1 MRIFIPSSLPRPTM
15 SKLFQTQKVGMAV
28 LKSFRT
34 SSVKRFLVTLS
45 VAAVGVVTLSACSD
59 NEVADVSLGIFTLK
73 DIKLNSF
80 VDPLVPGVTCHVAS
94 IEANLSLSDPSDS
107 AVSCRQ
113 TGEITPAMIARI
125 KKGKAGEVV
134 FEKSKSVFL
143 KTLKIRRIFDEES
156 QTLMYLS
163 YSTRETS
170 GSFKHSLST
179 VPLWGTAAYV
189 PPQVQATNEGVKQ
202 SDQAKSF

>member
-1 MRIFIPSSLPRPTM
+1 MSRWRTACLTFTSSLG
-15 SKLFQTQKVGMAV
+15 SFEGLV
-28 LKSFRT
+28 LKKIGFVVKKKILALALVISGAFLLT
-34 SSVKRFLVTLS
+34 S
-45 VAAVGVVTLSACSD
+45 CSD

-113 TGEITPAMIARI
+113 TGEITPEMIARI
-125 KKGKAGEVV
+125 KKGKTGEVV

-179 VPLWGTAAYV
+179 IPLWGTAAYV
-189 PPQVQATNEGVKQ
+189 QPQSKSQ
-202 SDQAKSF
+202 SVEQNKSSTEQSF

>member
-1 MRIFIPSSLPRPTM
+1 MKKKILALALVISGALSLT
-15 SKLFQTQKVGMAV
+15 
-28 LKSFRT
+28 
-34 SSVKRFLVTLS
+34 
-45 VAAVGVVTLSACSD
+45 ACSD

-80 VDPLVPGVTCHVAS
+80 IDPLVPGVTCHVAS

-113 TGEITPAMIARI
+113 TGEITPEMIARI
-125 KKGKAGEVV
+125 KKGKTGEVV

-189 PPQVQATNEGVKQ
+189 TPRPKTGTVQRNDSSKTQ
-202 SDQAKSF
+202 SF

>member
-1 MRIFIPSSLPRPTM
+1 MKKTIL
-15 SKLFQTQKVGMAV
+15 
-28 LKSFRT
+28 
-34 SSVKRFLVTLS
+34 
-45 VAAVGVVTLSACSD
+45 VVTLSILGMLSLTACSD

-113 TGEITPAMIARI
+113 TGEITPEMIARI
-125 KKGKAGEVV
+125 KKGKTGEVV

-179 VPLWGTAAYV
+179 IPLWGTAAYIK
-189 PPQVQATNEGVKQ
+189 PQPKSETVKAPYPTSQ
-202 SDQAKSF
+202 PFWFCT